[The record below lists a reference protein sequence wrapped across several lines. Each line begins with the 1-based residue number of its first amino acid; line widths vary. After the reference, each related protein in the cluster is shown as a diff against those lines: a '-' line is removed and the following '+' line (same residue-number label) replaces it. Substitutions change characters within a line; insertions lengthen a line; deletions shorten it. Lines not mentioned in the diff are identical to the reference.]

1 MGVAGAALLFV
12 FISFFRMIGA
22 LGKWNAWKKHGKLC
36 PVRFAAIDSK
46 LENYKNKKGMTL
58 YRYALKVDY
67 EDQKVDA
74 FFEELVGPTGSPKYS
89 VGDRAELQYVP
100 AAHSCKDPAEMK
112 GAIRSQA
119 IAMGSCFLIFIGTL
133 WLLQVLGG

>member
-36 PVRFAAIDSK
+36 SVRFAAIDSK

-100 AAHSCKDPAEMK
+100 APHSCKDPAEMK
-112 GAIRSQA
+112 GANRSQA

>member
-22 LGKWNAWKKHGKLC
+22 LGKWNAWKKHGTLC
-36 PVRFAAIDSK
+36 PVRFAALDAK
-46 LENYKNKKGMTL
+46 LENYKNKKGYTL
-58 YRYALKVDY
+58 YRYALKVDH
-67 EDQKVDA
+67 EGQKVDA
-74 FFEELVGPTGSPKYS
+74 AFEELVSPTGTPKFN

-100 AAHSCKDPAEMK
+100 AAGACKDPAEMK

-133 WLLQVLGG
+133 WLLQALGG

>member
-12 FISFFRMIGA
+12 FISFFRMIAAAGR
-22 LGKWNAWKKHGKLC
+22 WNAWKKHGTLC
-36 PVRFAAIDSK
+36 KVYFAAVDNKI
-46 LENYKNKKGMTL
+46 ENYKSKKGTTL

-67 EDQKVDA
+67 EDRKVDA
-74 FFEELVGPTGSPKYS
+74 AFEEVVGPTETPKFN

-100 AAHSCKDPAEMK
+100 AAGSCKDPAQMK

-119 IAMGSCFLIFIGTL
+119 IAMGSCAVIFVGAL

>member
-1 MGVAGAALLFV
+1 MGVAGAALLFAFV
-12 FISFFRMIGA
+12 SFFRMIA
-22 LGKWNAWKKHGKLC
+22 AAGKWNAWKKHGMLC
-36 PVRFAAIDSK
+36 RVRVTAIDLK
-46 LENYKNKKGMTL
+46 LENYKNKKGNTL

-67 EDQKVDA
+67 EDRKVDA
-74 FFEELVGPTGSPKYS
+74 TFEEVVGPTGTPKFQ

-112 GAIRSQA
+112 GAIKSQA
-119 IAMGSCFLIFIGTL
+119 MAMATCIAIFIGTI

>member
-36 PVRFAAIDSK
+36 SVRFAAIDSK
-46 LENYKNKKGMTL
+46 LENYKNKKGYTL

-74 FFEELVGPTGSPKYS
+74 FFEELVGPTASPKYS

-100 AAHSCKDPAEMK
+100 AARACKDPAQMK